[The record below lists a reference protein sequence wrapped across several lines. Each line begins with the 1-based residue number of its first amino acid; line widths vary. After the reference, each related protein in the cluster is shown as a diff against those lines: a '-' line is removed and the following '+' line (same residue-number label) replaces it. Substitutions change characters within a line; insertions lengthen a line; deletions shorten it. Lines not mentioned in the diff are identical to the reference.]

1 MLEST
6 KIEKFEVRLFRIAL
20 LARII
25 GIHRL
30 QTLQFYS
37 FSFQICAA
45 FLAAKAERC
54 HENSSVCSPDGG
66 GEVPPRT
73 AAPIL
78 LRGVSFLFTE
88 ENRRKDAVDRDLWE
102 IGARDTVPPSLQ
114 GSPDALGEGSVPVR
128 GNLRI
133 RRLEGSIS
141 TRVDWLAKNAFTAL
155 QNKER
160 PVGMK
165 RRRWNEEKRGGGRSM
180 ERRGERERNMV
191 MI

>member
-1 MLEST
+1 MEE
-6 KIEKFEVRLFRIAL
+6 EKFLQGQL
-20 LARII
+20 L
-25 GIHRL
+25 L
-30 QTLQFYS
+30 S
-37 FSFQICAA
+37 FCEEC
-45 FLAAKAERC
+45 L
-54 HENSSVCSPDGG
+54 
-66 GEVPPRT
+66 
-73 AAPIL
+73 
-78 LRGVSFLFTE
+78 SFLQKRIGE
-88 ENRRKDAVDRDLWE
+88 RMRDLWE

-191 MI
+191 LEIADNDGHVQFECY